1 MRHLS
6 VENPITV
13 DPVLSHQ
20 GTSILAEI
28 MKYLD
33 NVSVFQDLL
42 ECMRPPLG
50 VHERIY
56 LKQVEDVA
64 KFAYSHLN
72 QPKIEL
78 DTMLK

>member
-6 VENPITV
+6 VENPIAV

-33 NVSVFQDLL
+33 NVSVFQNLL
-42 ECMRPPLG
+42 ECMRLSLRM
-50 VHERIY
+50 HKRID
-56 LKQVEDVA
+56 LK
-64 KFAYSHLN
+64 
-72 QPKIEL
+72 
-78 DTMLK
+78 

>member
-6 VENPITV
+6 VENPIAV

-28 MKYLD
+28 MKNLD
-33 NVSVFQDLL
+33 YFSVFQNLL
-42 ECMRPPLG
+42 ECMGPSLG

-56 LKQVEDVA
+56 LEQIENVA